1 MTVLTKPFG
10 DKKAEKLLTNKIL
23 EPSTS
28 DTENGNVLLV
38 TRQRKM
44 SKITTVILF
53 LAAVAVL
60 FMGIM
65 GGVAIYQSCARTRI
79 NRFHGF
85 CGVPYDSDAVSNQAM
100 LYMNSPFRDEKT
112 GEPAVVPLADAQRSP
127 IGRSNWINP
136 NFFKE
141 EIDLGFDDDDEDDSF
156 SKIDIPD
163 FRDGRTGRFYHDFK
177 FNQSAIVDVE
187 AGRCF
192 IMPLDRSTVELP
204 KNFFDLIIKMQ
215 QGEYNIDTT
224 VVKKNMRVVL
234 PAVSD
239 MSTIAPGIANECE
252 GKRTY
257 MLEKYVSGVFKR
269 SVSEIPDS
277 GKFAEFGGK
286 HIEEINIENMDAV
299 IAYERQ

>member
-10 DKKAEKLLTNKIL
+10 DKKSEKLLTAG
-23 EPSTS
+23 SDTAATS
-28 DTENGNVLLV
+28 DAEHGNVLLV

-44 SKITTVILF
+44 STATTIILF
-53 LAAVAVL
+53 MAAVTVL

-65 GGVAIYQSCARTRI
+65 GGVAIYQSCARARL

-85 CGVPYDSDAVSNQAM
+85 CGVPYDANAVSNHAM
-100 LYMNSPFRDEKT
+100 LYMNSPFRDDS
-112 GEPAVVPLADAQRSP
+112 GEPAVVPLAADLDGSADAF
-127 IGRSNWINP
+127 IKDL
-136 NFFKE
+136 FFKE
-141 EIDLGFDDDDEDDSF
+141 EFELGLGDDDSF

-187 AGRCF
+187 SRRCF
-192 IMPLDRSTVELP
+192 VMPLDRSTVEVP
-204 KNFFDLIIKMQ
+204 RNFFDLIMKMQ

-224 VVKKNMRVVL
+224 VVRKNMRVIL

-239 MSTIAPGIANECE
+239 MSTISPGIADECE

-269 SVSEIPDS
+269 STVPDC

-286 HIEEINIENMDAV
+286 GIEEITITNVDALT
-299 IAYERQ
+299 AYENKQ

>member
-10 DKKAEKLLTNKIL
+10 EKKSEKLLTKGL
-23 EPSTS
+23 EATTS

-44 SKITTVILF
+44 STVTTIILF
-53 LAAVAVL
+53 IAAVTVL

-65 GGVAIYQSCARTRI
+65 GGVAIYQSCARARL

-85 CGVPYDSDAVSNQAM
+85 CGVPYDANAVNNQAM
-100 LYMNSPFRDEKT
+100 LYMNSPFQDAS
-112 GEPAVVPLADAQRSP
+112 GEPAVMPLVPDFEISP
-127 IGRSNWINP
+127 NARMNEL
-136 NFFKE
+136 FFKE
-141 EIDLGFDDDDEDDSF
+141 EIELDMDDDESY
-156 SKIDIPD
+156 SKIDVPD

-187 AGRCF
+187 SNRCF
-192 IMPLDRSTVELP
+192 VMPLDRSTVELP
-204 KNFFDLIIKMQ
+204 RNFFDLIMKMQ
-215 QGEYNIDTT
+215 RGEYNIDTS

-239 MSTIAPGIANECE
+239 MSTIAPGIADECS

-269 SVSEIPDS
+269 SVESTPTC
-277 GKFAEFGGK
+277 GKFAHFGGN
-286 HIEEINIENMDAV
+286 HIEEINIDNMAAV
-299 IAYERQ
+299 AAYEKSLKS